1 MIREQ
6 HRHKLVT
13 ETVPSR
19 TWPGKPV
26 LNKHSTRNNFLH
38 PVVASMSSKLDQQS
52 LQWDRQ
58 EGQDGPRE
66 IRCTS
71 DPSLF
76 WWHSLASHLRSQST
90 AAHEMW
96 RIGREP
102 LRAPAESPSHGR
114 HFGSFAA
121 VARPIQHQDHH
132 LRAEVHLESASS
144 ARLSEALRP
153 KPWSR
158 AVLCYPCWAE
168 RTWLQLGF
176 NSSRRKA
183 KKGKMESVFW
193 ASKNDKIALQC
204 SRSNSS
210 DTMENINKL
219 AWNIENASKQVNHSC
234 PIGMDSCRHIEGFTE
249 SSKPG
254 PHSPQSMSTSKS
266 SADFPQISG
275 IAWRVQAILCKGCWE
290 NSLPLGTSNKNDR
303 FAHSLQNICPCPMR
317 PIREDCHP
325 K

>member
-1 MIREQ
+1 MIRDSTDINLLQ
-6 HRHKLVT
+6 RLC
-13 ETVPSR
+13 R
-19 TWPGKPV
+19 PGLGRGNLSLTNTPHEKTFCIP
-26 LNKHSTRNNFLH
+26 LLHLCHQTRSTKFT
-38 PVVASMSSKLDQQS
+38 M
-52 LQWDRQ
+52 RQ
-58 EGQDGPRE
+58 ARGPRWAKRNPVH
-66 IRCTS
+66 IWS
-71 DPSLF
+71 IPF

-183 KKGKMESVFW
+183 KKVNGSVL
-193 ASKNDKIALQC
+193 SIQ
-204 SRSNSS
+204 
-210 DTMENINKL
+210 
-219 AWNIENASKQVNHSC
+219 
-234 PIGMDSCRHIEGFTE
+234 
-249 SSKPG
+249 
-254 PHSPQSMSTSKS
+254 
-266 SADFPQISG
+266 
-275 IAWRVQAILCKGCWE
+275 KGC
-290 NSLPLGTSNKNDR
+290 K
-303 FAHSLQNICPCPMR
+303 
-317 PIREDCHP
+317 